1 MELVLECIKAY
12 DQNSRDIKSSGGNVF
27 ARLDPASISITF
39 RLPVREE
46 FVEISKE
53 GAQGYFH
60 QNKKTCLNIIARSW
74 LDQPRRG
81 QSQLPK
87 MLRRNIFN
95 EDISDM
101 IILLN

>member
-1 MELVLECIKAY
+1 M
-12 DQNSRDIKSSGGNVF
+12 
-27 ARLDPASISITF
+27 ARLDPISISITF
-39 RLPVREE
+39 RFPVRQE
-46 FVEISKE
+46 FIEISKE

-60 QNKKTCLNIIARSW
+60 QNKKTCLNVIARSW

-81 QSQLPK
+81 LSQLPR

-101 IILLN
+101 IVRLSRMVGNQTTKYF